1 MPFEFFRSPVDDSRP
16 LKIEALGLDLAVRV
30 PPGVTGGE
38 LTLLETVNA
47 PGFGPPLH
55 RHRETEIFRVL
66 EGRYL
71 FQVDDKQFEAGE
83 GDVVSVPGGAVHAF
97 VNITV
102 KPAKQLVLMLPGMD
116 ARAFFLGLSEVF
128 LTKPNRDELNAFG
141 KAVGSGISRSTASAD
156 GISAFAKG
164 TSAYA
169 KGFVGA
175 GFSPPV
181 FAKGEKPTPGPLK
194 E

>member
-1 MPFEFFRSPVDDSRP
+1 MAFEFFQSRSEECKP
-16 LKIEALGLDLAVRV
+16 LKIDALGLDLTVRV

-38 LTLLETVNA
+38 LTVLETVNA

-71 FQVDDKQFEAGE
+71 FQVDDKRFEAGE

-97 VNITV
+97 VNITD

-116 ARAFFLGLSEVF
+116 AQAFFLGLSEFF

-141 KAVGSGISRSTASAD
+141 KPWGVEFLGPPLSPTVSRSSP
-156 GISAFAKG
+156 
-164 TSAYA
+164 TSPRP
-169 KGFVGA
+169 
-175 GFSPPV
+175 SPTV
-181 FAKGEKPTPGPLK
+181 L
-194 E
+194 

>member
-1 MPFEFFRSPVDDSRP
+1 MAFEFFQSRTDESKS

-71 FQVDDKQFEAGE
+71 FQVDDKRFEAGE

-97 VNITV
+97 VNITD

-128 LTKPNRDELNAFG
+128 LTKPSRDELNAFG
-141 KAVGSGISRSTASAD
+141 KPWGVEFLGPPLSPAVYRLPPTAPRP
-156 GISAFAKG
+156 
-164 TSAYA
+164 
-169 KGFVGA
+169 
-175 GFSPPV
+175 SPEV
-181 FAKGEKPTPGPLK
+181 L
-194 E
+194 

>member
-38 LTLLETVNA
+38 LDFAETVNA

-83 GDVVSVPGGAVHAF
+83 GDVVSVPAA
-97 VNITV
+97 
-102 KPAKQLVLMLPGMD
+102 PA
-116 ARAFFLGLSEVF
+116 
-128 LTKPNRDELNAFG
+128 
-141 KAVGSGISRSTASAD
+141 AS
-156 GISAFAKG
+156 
-164 TSAYA
+164 
-169 KGFVGA
+169 
-175 GFSPPV
+175 
-181 FAKGEKPTPGPLK
+181 
-194 E
+194 